1 MELSTPDY
9 LHYLRIEVYTL
20 LGADLKI
27 IDILRNVKKA
37 FSGYSPS
44 VEILISKTSLLHNL
58 NEYKRQYPNLLF
70 APVLKS
76 NAYGH
81 GLIEVARVL
90 DKEKKAFF
98 VVDSL
103 YEVMVLRNKGIKS
116 PLLIIGYTSPENIV
130 NCKLPNI
137 AFTITDLNQLQTIA
151 KLLTKRK
158 SIHLKIDTGMHRQG
172 ILPDQINEA
181 IDIIR
186 SHKFLYLEGICSHLA
201 DADNTD
207 QSLTQ
212 SQLSYWDRAVTL
224 FNKNFITIKF
234 IHVLAT
240 SGIRNFDKATGN
252 TVRLGIGL
260 YGIGPL
266 AQEDLNLKPVLQMQ
280 SIISSIKTIPTGEY
294 IGYGATHKTEHET
307 KVATIPLG
315 YFEGINRRL
324 SNCGVVKIGNIFC
337 PIIGKISMNIT
348 SIDMSSVP
356 SAKSGDKVIIISNNA
371 DDPNSITNIAELI
384 DTIPYEI
391 LVQIPQHLRRRII

>member
-151 KLLTKRK
+151 KL
-158 SIHLKIDTGMHRQG
+158 Q
-172 ILPDQINEA
+172 
-181 IDIIR
+181 
-186 SHKFLYLEGICSHLA
+186 
-201 DADNTD
+201 
-207 QSLTQ
+207 
-212 SQLSYWDRAVTL
+212 
-224 FNKNFITIKF
+224 
-234 IHVLAT
+234 
-240 SGIRNFDKATGN
+240 
-252 TVRLGIGL
+252 
-260 YGIGPL
+260 
-266 AQEDLNLKPVLQMQ
+266 
-280 SIISSIKTIPTGEY
+280 
-294 IGYGATHKTEHET
+294 
-307 KVATIPLG
+307 
-315 YFEGINRRL
+315 
-324 SNCGVVKIGNIFC
+324 
-337 PIIGKISMNIT
+337 
-348 SIDMSSVP
+348 P
-356 SAKSGDKVIIISNNA
+356 SENQF
-371 DDPNSITNIAELI
+371 T
-384 DTIPYEI
+384 
-391 LVQIPQHLRRRII
+391 